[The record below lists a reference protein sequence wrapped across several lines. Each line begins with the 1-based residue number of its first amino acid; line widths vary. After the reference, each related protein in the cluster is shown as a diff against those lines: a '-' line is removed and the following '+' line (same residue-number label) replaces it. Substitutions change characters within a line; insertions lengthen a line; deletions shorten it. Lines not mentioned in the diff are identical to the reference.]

1 MELLA
6 VFILLA
12 PTTVEKK
19 QNIIFH
25 LMDFDGSATISK
37 DELVLFLAL
46 LYSCVTTQTIDLSL
60 FL

>member
-6 VFILLA
+6 VFILLS
-12 PTTVEKK
+12 PCTVEKK

-46 LYSCVTTQTIDLSL
+46 LYSYVTTHTIDLSL
-60 FL
+60 LL